1 MTATG
6 AWLLVA
12 LLVAHDLGDFTPLAT
27 ERMREA
33 KARGRPA
40 WLIGMH
46 AAIHGVLVGVALM
59 IVIRPSVTVLALAVG
74 FELVTHF
81 VIDLSKARLGVRIPP
96 LGDMH
101 TNPFWWVMGVDQL
114 LHGLVLVGIAFMVL
128 A

>member
-46 AAIHGVLVGVALM
+46 AAIHGALVGVALL
-59 IVIRPSVTVLALAVG
+59 IVVRPSLTVLALAVG

-81 VIDLSKARLGVRIPP
+81 LIDLSKARLGIRVPS

>member
-46 AAIHGVLVGVALM
+46 AAMHAVLVALALL
-59 IVIRPSVTVLALAVG
+59 IVIRPSITILALAAG

-81 VIDLSKARLGVRIPP
+81 LIDLFKAQLGVRVPP
-96 LGDMH
+96 LGDMR

-114 LHGLVLVGIAFMVL
+114 LHGLVLVGIAFLVL